1 MTNEQ
6 SMMNNERASK
16 VPPFRVSAIRPP
28 SIGHSSLISDVESHS
43 RNVFGSGIGPENA

>member
-1 MTNEQ
+1 
-6 SMMNNERASK
+6 MNNEIDSK
-16 VPPFRVSAIRPP
+16 IPPSRVSAVRPP